1 VSGAK
6 EETASRKVRPYHEK
20 NQPPSALRPP
30 PATPGY
36 WLRLTHTDLAFR
48 AERRMVPFLFFDWFR
63 AQSYPW
69 CL

>member
-1 VSGAK
+1 M
-6 EETASRKVRPYHEK
+6 TFI
-20 NQPPSALRPP
+20 PPLTP